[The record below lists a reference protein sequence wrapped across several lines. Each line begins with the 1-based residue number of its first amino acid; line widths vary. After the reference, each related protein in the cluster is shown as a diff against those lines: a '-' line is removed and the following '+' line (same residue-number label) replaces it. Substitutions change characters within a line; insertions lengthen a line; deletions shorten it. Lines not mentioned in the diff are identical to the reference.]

1 MSKLRPEGVCHLCGR
16 TGPLSYEHVP
26 PQAAFNRHPVI
37 EASLEKAIAWGI
49 EESPHGRINQ
59 RGAGAYTLCESC
71 NSVTG
76 AWYGNAFADWCYQGA
91 EVLVRSDF
99 KPRLIYLHC
108 IFPLRVIKQI
118 IAMCFSTNNYRWR
131 ERHSELEE
139 FVLHRTRRWLNPKYR
154 VFVYYNT
161 EGALRRV
168 GNEMAMVN
176 LNKGTDVIQV
186 TEIAHPP
193 FGYVVTV
200 DGTRPDHRLFEIS
213 HFRRYAYDEM
223 EVAPLYPPV
232 LPTHLMLPLDY
243 RTRAEIREQIRT
255 SGAG

>member
-1 MSKLRPEGVCHLCGR
+1 
-16 TGPLSYEHVP
+16 
-26 PQAAFNRHPVI
+26 
-37 EASLEKAIAWGI
+37 
-49 EESPHGRINQ
+49 
-59 RGAGAYTLCESC
+59 
-71 NSVTG
+71 
-76 AWYGNAFADWCYQGA
+76 
-91 EVLVRSDF
+91 
-99 KPRLIYLHC
+99 
-108 IFPLRVIKQI
+108 
-118 IAMCFSTNNYRWR
+118 
-131 ERHSELEE
+131 
-139 FVLHRTRRWLNPKYR
+139 
-154 VFVYYNT
+154 
-161 EGALRRV
+161 
-168 GNEMAMVN
+168 MAMVN

-232 LPTHLMLPLDY
+232 LPTHLILPLDY